1 MKKRI
6 FKILIVII
14 GAIITVVFY
23 TNSSFYIKNQEW
35 KYAEG
40 THIGDWLGKNNFEI
54 KDGIIYSNR
63 GKAKIVFSLGRNL
76 IIENID
82 TQERGFYVNKS

>member
-1 MKKRI
+1 MKKR
-6 FKILIVII
+6 FLKILLVTIGVII
-14 GAIITVVFY
+14 TIVFY
-23 TNSSFYIKNQEW
+23 TNSSYYIENQEW

-54 KDGIIYSNR
+54 KDGIIYSN
-63 GKAKIVFSLGRNL
+63 GAKAKIVFSIGRNL
-76 IIENID
+76 IIENIE